1 MHPLGVGAAHK
12 GQAVTILIE
21 ADTVSVIHRDT
32 GQVSATTPSTPTAA
46 TCATN
51 TDNPAD
57 GHTQYER

>member
-32 GQVSATTPSTPTAA
+32 GQVLS
-46 TCATN
+46 
-51 TDNPAD
+51 D
-57 GHTQYER
+57 HTIDPDRSYLRHQHRQPGRWPHPI